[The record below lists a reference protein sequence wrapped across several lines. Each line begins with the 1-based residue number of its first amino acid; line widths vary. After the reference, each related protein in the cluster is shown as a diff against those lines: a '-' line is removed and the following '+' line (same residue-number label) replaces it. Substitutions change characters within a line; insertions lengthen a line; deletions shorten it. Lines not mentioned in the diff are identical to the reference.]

1 MPSRTSLDSRVSR
14 VTSPSTMHVGSVE
27 KPDSKEEE
35 CFEDVGLED
44 EAKPKKKGLLSRFG
58 DFSSDH
64 QTSDSSPKSSQ
75 SHLGFR
81 LPGRKRG
88 QSGGGSELGA
98 MKPKI
103 HVGEAEE
110 P

>member
-1 MPSRTSLDSRVSR
+1 
-14 VTSPSTMHVGSVE
+14 MHVGSFE
-27 KPDSKEEE
+27 KPESMEEE
-35 CFEDVGLED
+35 CFEDVGLEEE
-44 EAKPKKKGLLSRFG
+44 EAKPKKKSLLSRFG
-58 DFSSDH
+58 DFSSDS

-88 QSGGGSELGA
+88 QSGGGSEMGA

-103 HVGEAEE
+103 HVGEAKE